1 MKETDTSTTAIS
13 CKNLSI
19 GYGKEVV
26 MAGIEINIKKGTYL
40 PFVGPNGAGKTTFLR
55 TILGLLPPLAG
66 SLEIADKSPPG
77 YVPQISTLDRL
88 YPVTARQVMYMGFY
102 PRLGFWRK
110 PDQTMLEHARNLI
123 NRFSLT
129 AHIDR
134 PIEELSGGMRQKVMI
149 ARALLSGADLLVMDE
164 PAAGLDEKSEFA
176 LIEFLY
182 KLCQEEKKT
191 VLFAQHS
198 LAPILVYA
206 KEVCLFKQGTVKI
219 VEIDELERPLQQ
231 RINKG
236 SNLLMQEKNNV

>member
-1 MKETDTSTTAIS
+1 MKTFNAEIPAVS
-13 CKNLSI
+13 CNKLSI
-19 GYGKEVV
+19 GYGKDIV
-26 MAGIEINIKKGTYL
+26 MAGIELEIARGSYL
-40 PFVGPNGAGKTTFLR
+40 PFVGANGAGKTTLLR

-66 SLEIADKSPPG
+66 SLKIAGINPPG

-110 PDQTMLEHARNLI
+110 PDQEMIDQAQSLI
-123 NRFSLT
+123 TRFELS

-134 PIEELSGGMRQKVMI
+134 PIEELSGGMRQKVLI

-176 LIEFLY
+176 LVEFLFQI
-182 KLCQEEKKT
+182 CQEEKKT

-206 KEVCLFKQGTVKI
+206 REVCHFRPGSVKI
-219 VEIDELERPLQQ
+219 VDIDELKKPLQQ
-231 RINKG
+231 RIDRNSLPTVLG
-236 SNLLMQEKNNV
+236 AGHV